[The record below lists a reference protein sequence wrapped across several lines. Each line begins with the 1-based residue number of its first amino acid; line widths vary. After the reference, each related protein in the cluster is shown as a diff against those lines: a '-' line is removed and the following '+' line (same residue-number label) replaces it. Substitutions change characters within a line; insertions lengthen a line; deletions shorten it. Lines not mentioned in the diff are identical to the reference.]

1 MAHFARFRA
10 AEYRRSSS
18 NRYCQNTRC
27 SRSRV
32 WRLAGVL
39 AAAIVLSSIYG
50 LSEGKADDHLR
61 LSFGVG
67 QIISVQEGEGA
78 VFTLTLNTPYNSS
91 DGCNTLWIPI
101 YIIPGGSATSRVD
114 YRIPK
119 RPGGGEGEFATGTNY
134 DAVAGF
140 EHGQRAV
147 TFRVFTDEDS
157 FSEGDEY
164 FDIGLDKSLLKNR
177 CFDGEIGY
185 PETARGWIVDDDDV
199 RLSVSQLE
207 IVEGGSR
214 HYTVELTSDPSGE
227 VTVLLSS
234 SNQEVTLSP
243 DHLEFTAGNAP
254 QTVTVSAAED
264 DDAIDDTAILSHSV
278 DGDVIARG
286 TVSVTVQDNDVIG
299 GVHLSVSRLTI
310 VEGES
315 GFYMVELTTNPDGAV
330 IVTPQ
335 SDNLDVTILPES
347 LTFTT
352 RNEPQT
358 FTVSTAQDDDTI
370 NNRVTI
376 NHSVT
381 GYGNVTAAGPVSVTV
396 IEGPPVDEIEKAAA
410 TNTLATVTA
419 STVSN
424 VTTNIGARFS
434 SARGGTS
441 LSLAGLAATQPGA
454 FEDEP
459 WDSLWNKRKGTS
471 ESHSWA
477 LSSDD
482 LLRST
487 DFQVVLGASESAQAQ
502 AAAQWVLW
510 GRGDLQYFS
519 SDPDQGSGYDGD
531 LRAGYLGVDMQVDEQ
546 WLAGVAVSRTMAKAD
561 YTLGISGAG
570 NDGQMDVTLTSLL
583 PYIRFAPNPKSELWA
598 ILGAGWGTVEN
609 KRPGATSAKETS
621 DITMWMASTGGRRAV
636 EIAEPL
642 DWALLGDMGFGRV
655 STEDGVQAIAGVTVD
670 VWRARMGVE
679 GSYTAELEG
688 GSTLTWFMEVA
699 NRFDGGDGDVEA
711 GLELSPGLYFSDP
724 YSGFSL
730 EVRGRT
736 LVLHS
741 AENYEEYGL
750 SATASLSPRS
760 DGIGLSL
767 SLSPRWGEYTGGADA
782 LWRNDG
788 FGRLAS
794 RSRDPSAMSWDA
806 RVGYGIRGMN
816 GLLTP
821 FGEFGWWDED
831 SQRTRLGARYNQFHS
846 ESTALTLELSGERRE
861 SHAGDPEHRVGVIG
875 LLRF

>member
-1 MAHFARFRA
+1 M
-10 AEYRRSSS
+10 
-18 NRYCQNTRC
+18 
-27 SRSRV
+27 
-32 WRLAGVL
+32 
-39 AAAIVLSSIYG
+39 
-50 LSEGKADDHLR
+50 
-61 LSFGVG
+61 
-67 QIISVQEGEGA
+67 
-78 VFTLTLNTPYNSS
+78 FTY
-91 DGCNTLWIPI
+91 
-101 YIIPGGSATSRVD
+101 
-114 YRIPK
+114 
-119 RPGGGEGEFATGTNY
+119 
-134 DAVAGF
+134 
-140 EHGQRAV
+140 
-147 TFRVFTDEDS
+147 EDS

-164 FDIGLDKSLLKNR
+164 FDIGLDKSLLKDNR

-214 HYTVELTSDPSGE
+214 NYTVELTSDPSGE

-335 SDNLDVTILPES
+335 SDNLDVIILPES

-441 LSLAGLAATQPGA
+441 LSLAGLSATQPGA

-471 ESHSWA
+471 EKS
-477 LSSDD
+477 L
-482 LLRST
+482 
-487 DFQVVLGASESAQAQ
+487 LGAQ
-502 AAAQWVLW
+502 
-510 GRGDLQYFS
+510 
-519 SDPDQGSGYDGD
+519 
-531 LRAGYLGVDMQVDEQ
+531 LG
-546 WLAGVAVSRTMAKAD
+546 
-561 YTLGISGAG
+561 
-570 NDGQMDVTLTSLL
+570 
-583 PYIRFAPNPKSELWA
+583 
-598 ILGAGWGTVEN
+598 
-609 KRPGATSAKETS
+609 
-621 DITMWMASTGGRRAV
+621 
-636 EIAEPL
+636 
-642 DWALLGDMGFGRV
+642 
-655 STEDGVQAIAGVTVD
+655 
-670 VWRARMGVE
+670 
-679 GSYTAELEG
+679 
-688 GSTLTWFMEVA
+688 
-699 NRFDGGDGDVEA
+699 
-711 GLELSPGLYFSDP
+711 
-724 YSGFSL
+724 
-730 EVRGRT
+730 
-736 LVLHS
+736 
-741 AENYEEYGL
+741 
-750 SATASLSPRS
+750 
-760 DGIGLSL
+760 
-767 SLSPRWGEYTGGADA
+767 
-782 LWRNDG
+782 
-788 FGRLAS
+788 
-794 RSRDPSAMSWDA
+794 
-806 RVGYGIRGMN
+806 
-816 GLLTP
+816 
-821 FGEFGWWDED
+821 
-831 SQRTRLGARYNQFHS
+831 
-846 ESTALTLELSGERRE
+846 
-861 SHAGDPEHRVGVIG
+861 
-875 LLRF
+875 